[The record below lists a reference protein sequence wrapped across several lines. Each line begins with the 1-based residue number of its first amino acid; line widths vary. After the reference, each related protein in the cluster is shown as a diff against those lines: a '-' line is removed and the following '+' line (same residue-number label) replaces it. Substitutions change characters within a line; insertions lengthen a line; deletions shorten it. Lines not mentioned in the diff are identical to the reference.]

1 MKAKTMSLKDLDD
14 LIRFTERNP
23 GIIHIQTYKMLN
35 QEWKKSK
42 TFSLVDLF
50 VIELT
55 DDPELD
61 EVILTVQPNEWE
73 QALQLGLVYFEI
85 IEDYEMCT
93 KVHTLLETIKTK

>member
-1 MKAKTMSLKDLDD
+1 MSLKDLDD

-23 GIIHIQTYKMLN
+23 GVIHIQTYKMLS

-50 VIELT
+50 IVELT
-55 DDPELD
+55 NDPELD

-85 IEDYEMCT
+85 IEDYEMCS
-93 KVHTLLETIKTK
+93 KVHKLLETIKTK

>member
-50 VIELT
+50 IIELT
-55 DDPELD
+55 NDPELD

>member
-23 GIIHIQTYKMLN
+23 GVIHIQTYKMLN

-55 DDPELD
+55 DDPELN
-61 EVILTVQPNEWE
+61 EVILTVQPDEWDK
-73 QALQLGLVYFEI
+73 ALQLGLDYFEI

-93 KVHTLLETIKTK
+93 KVHKLIETIKTK

>member
-1 MKAKTMSLKDLDD
+1 MSLKDLDD

-23 GIIHIQTYKMLN
+23 GVIHIQTYKMLN

-50 VIELT
+50 VIELI
-55 DDPELD
+55 DDPELN
-61 EVILTVQPNEWE
+61 EVILTVQPNEWDK
-73 QALQLGLVYFEI
+73 ALQLGLDYFEI

-93 KVHTLLETIKTK
+93 KVYKLIETIKTK

>member
-1 MKAKTMSLKDLDD
+1 MSLKDLDD

-23 GIIHIQTYKMLN
+23 GVIHIQTYKMLN

-55 DDPELD
+55 DDPELN
-61 EVILTVQPNEWE
+61 EVILTVQPDEWDK
-73 QALQLGLVYFEI
+73 ALQLGLDYFEI
-85 IEDYEMCT
+85 IEDYEMCS
-93 KVHTLLETIKTK
+93 KVHKLIETIKTK

>member
-23 GIIHIQTYKMLN
+23 GVIHIQTYKMLS

-50 VIELT
+50 IVELT
-55 DDPELD
+55 NDPELD

-73 QALQLGLVYFEI
+73 QALELGLVYFEI
-85 IEDYEMCT
+85 IEDYEMCA
-93 KVHTLLETIKTK
+93 KVHKLIETIKTK

>member
-14 LIRFTERNP
+14 LIRFTEHNP
-23 GIIHIQTYKMLN
+23 GVIHIQTYKMLN

-55 DDPELD
+55 DDPELN
-61 EVILTVQPNEWE
+61 EVILTVQPDEWDK
-73 QALQLGLVYFEI
+73 ALQLGLDYFEI

-93 KVHTLLETIKTK
+93 KVHKLMETIKG

>member
-23 GIIHIQTYKMLN
+23 EVIYIQTYKMLS

-50 VIELT
+50 IVELT

-61 EVILTVQPNEWE
+61 EVILTVQPDEWDK
-73 QALQLGLVYFEI
+73 ALQLGLEYFEI
-85 IEDYEMCT
+85 VENYKMCT

>member
-1 MKAKTMSLKDLDD
+1 MKIKTMSLKDLDD

-23 GIIHIQTYKMLN
+23 GVIHIQTYKMLN

-55 DDPELD
+55 DDPELN
-61 EVILTVQPNEWE
+61 EVILTVQPDEWDK
-73 QALQLGLVYFEI
+73 ALQLGLEYFEI
-85 IEDYEMCT
+85 VENYEMCS
-93 KVHTLLETIKTK
+93 KVHKLMKTIKTK

>member
-23 GIIHIQTYKMLN
+23 GVIHIQTYKMLN

-55 DDPELD
+55 DDPELN
-61 EVILTVQPNEWE
+61 EVILTVQPDEWDK
-73 QALQLGLVYFEI
+73 ALQLGLDYFEI

-93 KVHTLLETIKTK
+93 KVHKLMETIKG

>member
-23 GIIHIQTYKMLN
+23 GVIHIQTYKMLN

-50 VIELT
+50 IIELT
-55 DDPELD
+55 NDPELD

>member
-1 MKAKTMSLKDLDD
+1 MSLKDLDD

-23 GIIHIQTYKMLN
+23 GVIHIQTYKMLN

-55 DDPELD
+55 DDPELN
-61 EVILTVQPNEWE
+61 EVILTVQPDEWDK
-73 QALQLGLVYFEI
+73 ALQLGLDYFEI

-93 KVHTLLETIKTK
+93 KVHKLMETIKG

>member
-23 GIIHIQTYKMLN
+23 GVIHIQTYKMLS

-50 VIELT
+50 IVELT
-55 DDPELD
+55 NDPELD

-85 IEDYEMCT
+85 IEDYEMCS
-93 KVHTLLETIKTK
+93 KVHKLLETIKTK

>member
-1 MKAKTMSLKDLDD
+1 MKIKTMSLKDLDD

-23 GIIHIQTYKMLN
+23 GVIHIQTYKMLN

-55 DDPELD
+55 DDPELN

-73 QALQLGLVYFEI
+73 KALQLGLEYFEI
-85 IEDYEMCT
+85 IEDYEMCS
-93 KVHTLLETIKTK
+93 KVHKLMKTIKTK

>member
-1 MKAKTMSLKDLDD
+1 MKIKTISLKDLDD

-55 DDPELD
+55 DDPELN
-61 EVILTVQPNEWE
+61 EVILTVQPDEWDK
-73 QALQLGLVYFEI
+73 ALQLGLDYFEI
-85 IEDYEMCT
+85 IEDYEMCS
-93 KVHTLLETIKTK
+93 KVHKLIETIKTK

>member
-23 GIIHIQTYKMLN
+23 GVIHIQTYKMLS

-50 VIELT
+50 IVELT
-55 DDPELD
+55 NDPELD

-73 QALQLGLVYFEI
+73 QALRLGLVYFEI
-85 IEDYEMCT
+85 IEDYEMCS
-93 KVHTLLETIKTK
+93 KVHKLLETIKTK

>member
-23 GIIHIQTYKMLN
+23 GIIHIHTYKMLN

-50 VIELT
+50 IIELT
-55 DDPELD
+55 NDPELD

-93 KVHTLLETIKTK
+93 KIHKLLETIKTK

>member
-1 MKAKTMSLKDLDD
+1 MSLKDLDD

-23 GIIHIQTYKMLN
+23 GVIHIQTYKMLN

-50 VIELT
+50 IIELT

-61 EVILTVQPNEWE
+61 EVILTVQPDEWE
-73 QALQLGLVYFEI
+73 KSLELGLEYFEI
-85 IEDYEMCT
+85 VEDYEMCS
-93 KVHTLLETIKTK
+93 KIHTLLETIKTK

>member
-1 MKAKTMSLKDLDD
+1 MKVKTMSLKDLND
-14 LIRFTERNP
+14 LIKFTERNP
-23 GIIHIQTYKMLN
+23 GVIHIQTYKMLN

-55 DDPELD
+55 DDEELN
-61 EVILTVQPNEWE
+61 EVILTVQPNEWDK
-73 QALQLGLVYFEI
+73 ALQLGLEYFEI

-93 KVHTLLETIKTK
+93 KVHKLMETIKG